1 MYFYLGGFSPLL
13 LHIFN
18 ARRLPQLGHR
28 MLTIVRFFPR
38 YHTISKRRVNTANYI
53 YIYIYIY
60 IY

>member
-53 YIYIYIY
+53 YIYIY
-60 IY
+60 